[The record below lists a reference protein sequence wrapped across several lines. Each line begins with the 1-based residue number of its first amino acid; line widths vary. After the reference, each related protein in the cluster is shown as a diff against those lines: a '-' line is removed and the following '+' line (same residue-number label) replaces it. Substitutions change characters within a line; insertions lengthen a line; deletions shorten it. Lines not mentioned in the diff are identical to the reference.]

1 MPQFLDKEAIVPSRV
16 RTVPSGKPLMVC
28 STSDEVIKNLTENG
42 FACLKMDFT
51 APWKELEAMMNKL
64 DQETIDKVNS
74 FYNEKKIIKSPKLT
88 DKENTDR

>member
-1 MPQFLDKEAIVPSRV
+1 MPQFLDKEAIVPS
-16 RTVPSGKPLMVC
+16 
-28 STSDEVIKNLTENG
+28 
-42 FACLKMDFT
+42 
-51 APWKELEAMMNKL
+51 PWMELEAMMNKL